1 MKPLDKT
8 LHLRE
13 SNRGPRLL
21 AQVTSLSNKHTI
33 KEHVMTHSNNITQYK
48 IDTRAVARRL
58 ILSAS
63 IASVLGT
70 SACGL
75 NVGRGLITFET
86 TGYREEV
93 NKGKFVTDLDRRV
106 KENISETDRSKLSV
120 RLAEVK

>member
-13 SNRGPRLL
+13 SKRGPRLL

-33 KEHVMTHSNNITQYK
+33 KEHIMTHSNNITQYK

-70 SACGL
+70 SACGIKIGSQ
-75 NVGRGLITFET
+75 VVMGT
-86 TGYREEV
+86 TSFLEES
-93 NKGKFVTDLDRRV
+93 NKGNFTSQFEERV
-106 KENISETDRSKLSV
+106 KENLNEEDRSKLSV